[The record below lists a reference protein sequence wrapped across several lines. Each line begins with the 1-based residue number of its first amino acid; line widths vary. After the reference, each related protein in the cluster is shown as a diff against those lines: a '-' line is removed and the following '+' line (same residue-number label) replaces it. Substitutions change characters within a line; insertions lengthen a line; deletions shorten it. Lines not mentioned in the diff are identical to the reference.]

1 MASNSI
7 YLCIGGNLG
16 NREENL
22 EETRDFIM
30 FNIGDIL
37 AESPIYQSPAW
48 GMEGAPDF
56 LNQVIHVE
64 STLTLPQLMDEIAEL
79 EEFYGR
85 ERSSEG
91 YKSRE
96 MDVDVLFYN
105 DEIVEEERII
115 VPHPRM
121 HLRRF
126 VLKPLSDIAGDF
138 MHPVLNKTVIQLL
151 ADCEDKSDVKAVWTR
166 TDT

>member
-1 MASNSI
+1 
-7 YLCIGGNLG
+7 
-16 NREENL
+16 
-22 EETRDFIM
+22 M

-48 GMEGAPDF
+48 GMDGAPDF
-56 LNQVIHVE
+56 LNQVLHVE

-85 ERSSEG
+85 ERSAEG

-105 DEIVEEERII
+105 DEIVEEEHIT

-121 HLRRF
+121 HMRRF
-126 VLKPLSDIAGDF
+126 VLKPLSDIAGEF
-138 MHPVLNKTVIQLL
+138 MHPVLKKTVAQLL
-151 ADCEDKSDVKAVWTR
+151 ATCEDTAEVKAV
-166 TDT
+166 

>member
-1 MASNSI
+1 
-7 YLCIGGNLG
+7 
-16 NREENL
+16 
-22 EETRDFIM
+22 M

-56 LNQVIHVE
+56 LNQVLHVE
-64 STLTLPQLMDEIAEL
+64 STLTLTQLMDEIAEL

-85 ERSSEG
+85 ERSAEG

-105 DEIVEEERII
+105 DEIVEEEGIT

-121 HLRRF
+121 HMRRF
-126 VLKPLSDIAGDF
+126 VLKPLSDIAGEF
-138 MHPVLNKTVIQLL
+138 MHPVLKKTVTQLL
-151 ADCEDKSDVKAVWTR
+151 AACEDTAEVKAV
-166 TDT
+166 

>member
-56 LNQVIHVE
+56 LNQVLHVE
-64 STLTLPQLMDEIAEL
+64 STLTLTQLMDEIAEL

-85 ERSSEG
+85 ERSAEG

-105 DEIVEEERII
+105 DEIVEEEGIT

-121 HLRRF
+121 HMRRF
-126 VLKPLSDIAGDF
+126 VLKPLSDIAGEF
-138 MHPVLNKTVIQLL
+138 MHPVLKKTVTQLL
-151 ADCEDKSDVKAVWTR
+151 AACEDTAEVKAV
-166 TDT
+166 

>member
-1 MASNSI
+1 
-7 YLCIGGNLG
+7 
-16 NREENL
+16 
-22 EETRDFIM
+22 M

-56 LNQVIHVE
+56 LNQVLHVK
-64 STLTLPQLMDEIAEL
+64 SILTLTQLMDEIAEL

-85 ERSSEG
+85 ERSAEG

-105 DEIVEEERII
+105 EEIVDEEHIT

-121 HLRRF
+121 HMRRF
-126 VLKPLSDIAGDF
+126 VLKPLSDIAGEF
-138 MHPVLNKTVIQLL
+138 VHPVLKKTVTQLL
-151 ADCEDKSDVKAVWTR
+151 AACEDTAEVKAV
-166 TDT
+166 

>member
-1 MASNSI
+1 
-7 YLCIGGNLG
+7 
-16 NREENL
+16 
-22 EETRDFIM
+22 M

-105 DEIVEEERII
+105 DEIVEEEHII

-138 MHPVLNKTVIQLL
+138 MHPVLKKTITQLL
-151 ADCEDKSDVKAVWTR
+151 ADCEDKSDVKAV
-166 TDT
+166 

>member
-56 LNQVIHVE
+56 LNQVLHVE
-64 STLTLPQLMDEIAEL
+64 STLTLTQLMDEIAEL

-85 ERSSEG
+85 ERSAEG

-105 DEIVEEERII
+105 EEIVDEEHIT

-121 HLRRF
+121 HMRRF
-126 VLKPLSDIAGDF
+126 VLKPLSDIAGEF
-138 MHPVLNKTVIQLL
+138 MHPVLKKTVTQLL
-151 ADCEDKSDVKAVWTR
+151 AGCEDTAEVKAV
-166 TDT
+166 

>member
-1 MASNSI
+1 MASNNI

-105 DEIVEEERII
+105 DEIVEEEHII

-151 ADCEDKSDVKAVWTR
+151 ADCEDKSDVKAV
-166 TDT
+166 